1 MSGADLEPTD
11 HWTVIYRD
19 ALVRWIEGG
28 VLLGAIGAVTEWI
41 RGCELMG
48 PPLEALLVDDGET
61 CTVLIQGTEVEV
73 EFLVVAYERLI
84 IARSIDDT

>member
-11 HWTVIYRD
+11 RWTVLYRD
-19 ALVRWIEGG
+19 AFVRWFDRGP
-28 VLLGAIGAVTEWI
+28 LLGAIGAVTEWI
-41 RGCELMG
+41 HGCELMG

-61 CTVLIQGTEVEV
+61 CTVTIQGTSTTV

-84 IARSIDDT
+84 IGRLFDDD